1 MNEVIV
7 NIDFCG
13 IKNLLLLL
21 ERHGFSRDELQ
32 KIAAR
37 ISVQSGADIILFR

>member
-1 MNEVIV
+1 MNEPIV

-13 IKNLLLLL
+13 IKKLLLLL
-21 ERHGFSRDELQ
+21 ERNGFSRAELQ

-37 ISVQSGADIILFR
+37 ISAQNGADIILFR

>member
-1 MNEVIV
+1 MNEPIV

-13 IKNLLLLL
+13 IKKLLLLL
-21 ERHGFSRDELQ
+21 EHKGFSRAELQ

-37 ISVQSGADIILFR
+37 ISAQSGADIILFR